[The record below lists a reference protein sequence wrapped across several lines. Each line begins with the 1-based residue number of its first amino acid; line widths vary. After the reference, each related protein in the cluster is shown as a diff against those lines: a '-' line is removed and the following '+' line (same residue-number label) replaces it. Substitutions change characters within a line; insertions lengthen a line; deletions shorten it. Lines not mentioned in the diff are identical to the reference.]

1 MKGGLMSIRQD
12 NLANLSTDVAYQA
25 IRGRIL
31 SGEIKGGEWLR
42 EAELAVKLGVSRTPV
57 REALGRLVADGL
69 AYHEPNRGVR
79 VGEWTLED
87 FNEIY
92 DLRLLL
98 ESYGASMAALNPDTE
113 VSYLRKLA
121 DEMTQ
126 IAESD
131 TPQYARLTELN
142 NAFHRSILNYSG
154 NSRLATILAS
164 IVQVP
169 LVRLTF
175 ARYTR
180 EELLRSMNHHR
191 ELVDAFEAKDS
202 KWAEAVMRSHLRSG
216 WSAMQGFISAQH
228 SNEGII

>member
-1 MKGGLMSIRQD
+1 MSARQESMAS
-12 NLANLSTDVAYQA
+12 LTTDVAYQA
-25 IRGRIL
+25 IRGKIL

-42 EAELAVKLGVSRTPV
+42 EAELAVQLGVSRTPV

-69 AYHEPNRGVR
+69 AFHEPNRGVR
-79 VGEWTLED
+79 VGEWTIGD

-98 ESYGASMAALNPDTE
+98 ESYGASMAATNPETD
-113 VSYLRKLA
+113 VVLLRKLA
-121 DEMTQ
+121 DEMTN

-131 TPQYARLTELN
+131 SPQYAHLTDLN
-142 NAFHRSILNYSG
+142 NTFHHAILTFSG
-154 NSRLATILAS
+154 NSKLATILAS

-180 EELLRSMNHHR
+180 AELLRSMNHHR
-191 ELVDAFEAKDS
+191 EMVDAFEARDA

-216 WSAMQGFISAQH
+216 WSAMQGFISVQH
-228 SNEGII
+228 LDE

>member
-1 MKGGLMSIRQD
+1 MT
-12 NLANLSTDVAYQA
+12 NLTTDVAYQT
-25 IRGRIL
+25 IRSKIL
-31 SGEIKGGEWLR
+31 TGEIRGGEWLR
-42 EAELAVKLGVSRTPV
+42 EAELAVQLGVSRTPV

-69 AYHEPNRGVR
+69 AFHEPNRVVR
-79 VGEWTLED
+79 VGEWTIED

-98 ESYGASMAALNPDTE
+98 ESYGASMAAVNPETE
-113 VSYLRKLA
+113 VGRLRRLA
-121 DEMTQ
+121 DEMSG
-126 IAESD
+126 IADSD
-131 TPQYARLTELN
+131 SPDYARLTDLN
-142 NAFHRSILNYSG
+142 NEFHSSIVNYSG
-154 NSRLATILAS
+154 NSKLASILAS

-191 ELVDAFEAKDS
+191 ELVDAFDARDA
-202 KWAEAVMRSHLRSG
+202 KWAEAVMRAHLRSG

-228 SNEGII
+228 NQ

>member
-1 MKGGLMSIRQD
+1 MT
-12 NLANLSTDVAYQA
+12 NLTTDVAYQT
-25 IRGRIL
+25 IRSKIL
-31 SGEIKGGEWLR
+31 TGEIRGGEWLR
-42 EAELAVKLGVSRTPV
+42 EAELAVQLGVSRTPV

-69 AYHEPNRGVR
+69 AFHEPNRGVR
-79 VGEWTLED
+79 VGEWTIED

-98 ESYGASMAALNPDTE
+98 ESYGASMAAVNPETE
-113 VSYLRKLA
+113 VGRLRRLA
-121 DEMTQ
+121 DEMSG
-126 IAESD
+126 IADSD
-131 TPQYARLTELN
+131 SPDYARLTDLN
-142 NAFHRSILNYSG
+142 NEFHSSIVNYSG
-154 NSRLATILAS
+154 NSKLASILAS

-191 ELVDAFEAKDS
+191 ELVDAFDARDA
-202 KWAEAVMRSHLRSG
+202 KWAEAVMRAHLRSG

-228 SNEGII
+228 NQ